1 MDVLLR
7 CLISKGKIERMI
19 AKRISSVK
27 KITQLRAF
35 LNGLYLFFVGMVFD
49 FFIKKYVMDKNE
61 KRMLMDK
68 VLRELEDTRNTET
81 SVVKKLA
88 QLESENINLGDRFLE
103 KKLPEIF
110 NLVDDALS
118 ATIDLQ
124 AEYTKVRDRFVQEN
138 QLDEVNEGQ

>member
-1 MDVLLR
+1 
-7 CLISKGKIERMI
+7 MI
-19 AKRISSVK
+19 ARISSVK

-110 NLVDDALS
+110 NLADDALS

-138 QLDEVNEGQ
+138 KLDEINEGQ

>member
-1 MDVLLR
+1 
-7 CLISKGKIERMI
+7 
-19 AKRISSVK
+19 VK
-27 KITQLRAF
+27 KITQLRTF
-35 LNGLYLFFVGMVFD
+35 LNGLYLFFIGMVFV
-49 FFIKKYVMDKNE
+49 FAIKKCIMDKNE

-138 QLDEVNEGQ
+138 KLDEINGGQ

>member
-1 MDVLLR
+1 
-7 CLISKGKIERMI
+7 
-19 AKRISSVK
+19 
-27 KITQLRAF
+27 
-35 LNGLYLFFVGMVFD
+35 MVFV
-49 FFIKKYVMDKNE
+49 FAIKKCIMDKNE

-138 QLDEVNEGQ
+138 KLDEINGGQ

>member
-1 MDVLLR
+1 
-7 CLISKGKIERMI
+7 
-19 AKRISSVK
+19 
-27 KITQLRAF
+27 
-35 LNGLYLFFVGMVFD
+35 
-49 FFIKKYVMDKNE
+49 MDKNE

-138 QLDEVNEGQ
+138 KLDEINGGQ

>member
-1 MDVLLR
+1 
-7 CLISKGKIERMI
+7 
-19 AKRISSVK
+19 
-27 KITQLRAF
+27 
-35 LNGLYLFFVGMVFD
+35 MVFV
-49 FFIKKYVMDKNE
+49 FLHKTNIMDKNE

-124 AEYTKVRDRFVQEN
+124 AEYTEVRDKFVKDN
-138 QLDEVNEGQ
+138 KLDEINAGQ

>member
-1 MDVLLR
+1 
-7 CLISKGKIERMI
+7 
-19 AKRISSVK
+19 
-27 KITQLRAF
+27 
-35 LNGLYLFFVGMVFD
+35 
-49 FFIKKYVMDKNE
+49 MDKNE

-68 VLRELEDTRNTET
+68 VLRELEDAKNTET

-88 QLESENINLGDRFLE
+88 QLESENVNLGDRFLE

-124 AEYTKVRDRFVQEN
+124 AEYRKVRDKFVQEN
-138 QLDEVNEGQ
+138 KLDEVNAGQ

>member
-1 MDVLLR
+1 
-7 CLISKGKIERMI
+7 
-19 AKRISSVK
+19 
-27 KITQLRAF
+27 
-35 LNGLYLFFVGMVFD
+35 
-49 FFIKKYVMDKNE
+49 
-61 KRMLMDK
+61 MLMDK

-138 QLDEVNEGQ
+138 KLDEINEGQ

>member
-1 MDVLLR
+1 M
-7 CLISKGKIERMI
+7 E
-19 AKRISSVK
+19 
-27 KITQLRAF
+27 
-35 LNGLYLFFVGMVFD
+35 
-49 FFIKKYVMDKNE
+49 KNE

-88 QLESENINLGDRFLE
+88 QLESENINLGDGLLE

-124 AEYTKVRDRFVQEN
+124 SAYTEVRNKFVKDN
-138 QLDEVNEGQ
+138 KLDDTNEEQ

>member
-138 QLDEVNEGQ
+138 KLDEINEGQ